1 MHKKK
6 KFEYRWKDERLESV
20 VIKMIRNWVH
30 VQYIFSCTRWSVR
43 TLLVRQKMERI
54 GFCWDIPARGGIVGH
69 SEHISRGHLGGP
81 IFDWVSY
88 SLLMHNWLDVCRH
101 QVSTSLRARRDTLDT
116 SGQATPLPIL
126 KAQIEG
132 DNRNMGCW
140 QKSYKWW
147 QVRKTSAACTRL
159 GTTWVNSQW
168 WQLVTWQLKKG
179 LANLQCCR
187 S

>member
-43 TLLVRQKMERI
+43 TLLVRQKMERK

-81 IFDWVSY
+81 IFD
-88 SLLMHNWLDVCRH
+88 SLLMHNWLDICRH

-132 DNRNMGCW
+132 DNRNRGCW

-147 QVRKTSAACTRL
+147 QVRKTSAACTRP
-159 GTTWVNSQW
+159 GSTVSGDSW
-168 WQLVTWQLKKG
+168 WQLKKG
-179 LANLQCCR
+179 LCVPATPSELIQIL
-187 S
+187 